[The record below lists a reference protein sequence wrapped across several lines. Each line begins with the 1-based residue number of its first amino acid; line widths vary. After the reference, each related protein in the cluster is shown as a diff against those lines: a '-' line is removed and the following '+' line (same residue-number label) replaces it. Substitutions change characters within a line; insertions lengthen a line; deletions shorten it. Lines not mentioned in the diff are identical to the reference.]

1 MLLQLAR
8 TRARILK
15 TKTDRIMEQYSEHSL
30 TISIPSQERLSEL
43 SSQISRT
50 NMARIG

>member
-30 TISIPSQERLSEL
+30 TISIPSQEKLSET
-43 SSQISRT
+43 SSQTSLT
-50 NMARIG
+50 NMGRIG

>member
-1 MLLQLAR
+1 MLLQLTC

-15 TKTDRIMEQYSEHSL
+15 IKTDRIMEQYSEHSR
-30 TISIPSQERLSEL
+30 TISIPSQERLSEI

>member
-1 MLLQLAR
+1 MLLLMR
-8 TRARILK
+8 VRAMILK
-15 TKTDRIMEQYSEHSL
+15 IKTDRIMEQYSEHSL
-30 TISIPSQERLSEL
+30 TISIPSQERLSEI